1 VKFQLGLQLA
11 GHLQIEAHGGL
22 TRHEYHP
29 WTLCVITAILC
40 LLQLPMNSGK
50 CWCHM
55 RVPKPRNSYNAGL
68 INSTTLVLAIHL
80 YYSQQILSHSNC
92 RSKD

>member
-1 VKFQLGLQLA
+1 
-11 GHLQIEAHGGL
+11 
-22 TRHEYHP
+22 
-29 WTLCVITAILC
+29 
-40 LLQLPMNSGK
+40 MNSGK

-80 YYSQQILSHSNC
+80 YCTTHNRYCPILIVGQRISVLDLLSLLDDEFAGFLVADHSYRKMLLCNHF
-92 RSKD
+92 KM